1 MNQISI
7 NLMMVLIK
15 GIPEGLLSVLAI
27 FMFTGTKVY
36 PRKYFLISAILIVA
50 TYLIRFL
57 PIALGVNT
65 VLSLLILIISF
76 QIVCKTQMSKMIRT
90 IAAAACT
97 FILIAVSE
105 VFNMLLLTAI
115 YDRATAES
123 LLNSED
129 GITQSV
135 YSIPST
141 VFFGIFVLIGFLVIK
156 IIRNRKMKYGDT
168 GKKTGP

>member
-1 MNQISI
+1 
-7 NLMMVLIK
+7 
-15 GIPEGLLSVLAI
+15 
-27 FMFTGTKVY
+27 
-36 PRKYFLISAILIVA
+36 
-50 TYLIRFL
+50 
-57 PIALGVNT
+57 
-65 VLSLLILIISF
+65 
-76 QIVCKTQMSKMIRT
+76 
-90 IAAAACT
+90 
-97 FILIAVSE
+97 
-105 VFNMLLLTAI
+105 MLLLTAI

-168 GKKTGP
+168 GKKTGVKSLYRLITMRKKKRLSRTD